1 MERRPTTLLA
11 ELTHRCP
18 LHCPYCSNPID
29 LARSQAELS
38 TGDWKRVFTQARELG
53 ALQLGLSGGEP
64 LIRRDLEELV
74 AHAHTLGFYQT
85 LVTSALGLTR
95 DRAARIKDAG
105 LEHVQIS
112 FQDSE
117 KEIAEKIAGTRSW
130 DAKLHAAEWVKE
142 LGFAF
147 SVNVVLHRANLDHS
161 AEIIDMAGALGADR
175 IELANTQYYGWAVLN
190 RESLMPTRDQIER
203 SEAIVDHAAEKYRGR
218 MQIIYVLPDYY
229 SEFPKPCQGGWGNFY
244 LVVAP
249 DGRVMPC
256 HAASQITTLTF
267 DNVRDHSVRH
277 ISGGVERVQGV
288 PRRRLD
294 EGAVS
299 QLPAEAR
306 RLWRLPLPG
315 IRAHRRCHAHR
326 SRVHADGRSRDHRC
340 DARWNAASHHL
351 RVSRDGARAGTG
363 AGALGRLA
371 HAERSKPPAAMLH
384 ELLQTE
390 HATTRAPS
398 TIGCG
403 EIFVDAEGDHAVEQL
418 IGPAERVRG

>member
-29 LARSQAELS
+29 LARSQSELA
-38 TGDWKRVFTQARELG
+38 TDDWKRVFTQARELG

-85 LVTSALGLTR
+85 LVTSALGLTHE
-95 DRAARIKDAG
+95 RAGRIKEAG

-130 DAKLHAAEWVKE
+130 DAKLRRPSGSRSSTSRSA
-142 LGFAF
+142 
-147 SVNVVLHRANLDHS
+147 VNVVLHRANLDHL
-161 AEIIDMAGALGADR
+161 AEIIDMAAALGADR

-190 RESLMPTRDQIER
+190 RESLMPTRAQIER
-203 SEAIVDHAAEKYRGR
+203 SEMIVDRAVEKYRGK

-256 HAASQITTLTF
+256 HAASQITTLSF

-277 ISGGVERVQGV
+277 IWEESSAFKAFRGDDWMQEPCRSCPRKHIDFGGCRCQAFALTGDATRTDPVCTLTPDRAIINAM
-288 PRRRLD
+288 LD
-294 EGAVS
+294 GTPPPITYTYREMARTRDTAVM
-299 QLPAEAR
+299 AEA
-306 RLWRLPLPG
+306 G
-315 IRAHRRCHAHR
+315 
-326 SRVHADGRSRDHRC
+326 S
-340 DARWNAASHHL
+340 
-351 RVSRDGARAGTG
+351 
-363 AGALGRLA
+363 
-371 HAERSKPPAAMLH
+371 PAISL
-384 ELLQTE
+384 
-390 HATTRAPS
+390 
-398 TIGCG
+398 
-403 EIFVDAEGDHAVEQL
+403 D
-418 IGPAERVRG
+418 